1 MLRLPN
7 RTVLAL
13 SVVLAAAC
21 GDKTDQQ
28 ATPDSSASSGKA
40 DLGAGRIDDAVKGLA
55 SASPGT
61 VKGDPNQPPPN
72 GMFAPG
78 VADKAMAPGAPPKL
92 ELLGE
97 GEDPKIQLHA
107 SVPKGKE
114 TLNVL
119 VQMAFAGKP
128 LTPLLVTLEVGPDAG
143 GAAPPAPAPLPGGS
157 SAPDAPKP
165 EKPKPAPTG
174 SAAAGA
180 PAAPADLGPIATA
193 DQPMVATI
201 ANVMLPNVE
210 EPPKELIDALKG
222 TVIRFTMTK
231 TGPTGFSHT
240 FPKDSDPQLVQ
251 TLDLQIGALEDAFSA
266 LYTPAPDKPV
276 GEGAYWMV
284 TDRRKSLGAEVIRY
298 RVISLAGLH
307 GDNAELSIQIKQY
320 MVDDKSALTSLV
332 KMENPIVVE
341 YEAAQKGAMVIGPG
355 SRYPKEGQLEAQ
367 IETTVMPAAAKGNP
381 QAPRAPLSIQMLVQT
396 GPIQLKEKPKDA
408 KDKPKDKP
416 KAPAPKPQP

>member
-1 MLRLPN
+1 MLRFPN

-13 SVVLAAAC
+13 SVALAAAC
-21 GDKTDQQ
+21 GEKANQQ

-92 ELLGE
+92 EILGE

-119 VQMAFAGKP
+119 LQMAFAGKP
-128 LTPLLVTLEVGPDAG
+128 LAPLLVTLDVAPDTG
-143 GAAPPAPAPLPGGS
+143 GAAPPPPPAPAGS
-157 SAPDAPKP
+157 SAPDAP
-165 EKPKPAPTG
+165 KPKPAPTG

-180 PAAPADLGPIATA
+180 PAAPAELGPILTA

-222 TVIRFTMTK
+222 TTIRFTMTK
-231 TGPTGFSHT
+231 TGPMAFAHT
-240 FPKDSDPQLVQ
+240 FPKEADPQLVQ
-251 TLDLQIGALEDAFSA
+251 TIELQIGALEDAFSA

-284 TDRRKSLGAEVIRY
+284 TDRRKSLGADVIRY
-298 RVISLAGLH
+298 RVISLAGVQ

-341 YEAAQKGAMVIGPG
+341 YEAVAKAAMTIGPG
-355 SRYPKEGQLEAQ
+355 SRYPKEGQMEAQ
-367 IETTVMPAAAKGNP
+367 VETTVMPAAAKGNP

-396 GPIQLKEKPKDA
+396 GPIQIKEKPKDG
-408 KDKPKDKP
+408 KDKPKDKA
-416 KAPAPKPQP
+416 KPKPQL